1 MEHVIST
8 SQVMC
13 LFEFCV
19 YAIFLTLIQISY
31 RFGFEFNGG
40 IVQLST
46 TIEPKQALILPPGNV
61 TIRVDVCDVIN
72 SCRKYVVARIFVP
85 PVVFSMAS
93 SAAFSVE
100 VDKII
105 KSGHVDK
112 FLLSALS
119 AATAITAQSSSQ
131 IRNRRLTQVFL
142 LCLIHFFCTFVS
154 DKLSKC

>member
-1 MEHVIST
+1 
-8 SQVMC
+8 

-19 YAIFLTLIQISY
+19 YAFFLTLIQISY

-61 TIRVDVCDVIN
+61 TIRVDVCDVMN
-72 SCRKYVVARIFVP
+72 SCRNYVVARIFVP
-85 PVVFSMAS
+85 PVVFSLAS

-100 VDKII
+100 VDKTI

-131 IRNRRLTQVFL
+131 IRNRRLNQVLL
-142 LCLIHFFCTFVS
+142 LCLICIFRMFVL